1 VVGIW
6 LHHQRRDYL
15 HNICDIPDFG
25 ERKRSD
31 GAMNNS
37 EDQKYQHYLLDL
49 GYLIRERALDAK
61 ERQSRKEKGSLDYLF
76 EAGRLLAF
84 NEVISLM
91 QQQAT
96 GFDIDLKE
104 LNLHDIDPDKDLI

>member
-1 VVGIW
+1 MN
-6 LHHQRRDYL
+6 DY
-15 HNICDIPDFG
+15 
-25 ERKRSD
+25 
-31 GAMNNS
+31 
-37 EDQKYQHYLLDL
+37 EDPKYRHYLLDL
-49 GYLIRERALDAK
+49 GYLIRERAIDAK
-61 ERQSRKEKGSLDYLF
+61 ERQSRKEKSSIDYMF

-91 QQQAT
+91 QQQAM